1 MTPQQVQQMIRQEI
15 AKHNQ
20 AARFKMNIIPQ
31 HRHTGKGT
39 DAPRINQG
47 DIIPSQRV
55 SGNITMGQQTT
66 YTIGTIFNP
75 SSIWFYGLATDLTD
89 GIRAHVVGNA
99 QLGPSFYLQPGTST
113 SVVTG
118 GTPQNIIQSSSYL
131 AVQGMA
137 AHALAGEEHII
148 DVTWPD
154 AATLVARATVI
165 SFGGNSV
172 KINVD
177 NLAANWSIQGNFVI
191 T

>member
-1 MTPQQVQQMIRQEI
+1 MTPQQVQALIRQEMY
-15 AKHNQ
+15 KYQQN
-20 AARFKMNIIPQ
+20 ARFNIARVTN
-31 HRHTGKGT
+31 HRHTGLGQ
-39 DAPRINQG
+39 DAPKINQS

-55 SGNITMGQQTT
+55 SGNITMEQQTI

-113 SVVTG
+113 SVITG
-118 GTPQNIIQSSSYL
+118 GTQQNIIQSSSFL
-131 AVQGMA
+131 AVQGA
-137 AHALAGEEHII
+137 TAHAIAGEEHII
-148 DVTWPD
+148 DVAWPD
-154 AATLVARATVI
+154 ADTLVARATVI
-165 SFGGNSV
+165 SFGGNTV
-172 KINVD
+172 KISVD